1 MPTHHP
7 ASYINALSRDRYG
20 TDVPTLWSEIERLDR
35 KLKHQRDES
44 IRKDHERQ
52 ELRRRYEKLQKSYR
66 AVWEGYERVVEEL
79 RLERGRWRRMR

>member
-1 MPTHHP
+1 MPVHHP
-7 ASYINALSRDRYG
+7 ASYINALARDRYG